1 MPIEA
6 INPTTG
12 EKIRSCRSM
21 TKVEIDEALRQCEQ
35 AFLSWQRVSFS
46 DRARKMQE
54 AGRILKDRAP
64 QYARLMAEEMGKPL
78 AQGVKETEKCAWA
91 CEYYAGNSESF
102 LSPMPVKTDASKSY
116 VTFEPLGILLAI
128 MPWNFPFWQVFR
140 AAAPAVMAGNV
151 VVLKHASNVPGCA
164 EAIEKIFKEAGFPE
178 GVFKNLWV
186 ETQDVVWLVERPL
199 VKAVTLTGSVAAG
212 KAVAT
217 KAGSALKKTVLE
229 LGGSDPYLI
238 LEDADID
245 QAANTCGESRLVN
258 SGQSCI
264 AAKRFI
270 VVESVHDR
278 FVKGLVD
285 YMKVQ
290 RMGNP
295 LDEGVT
301 LGPMARIDLRDSIHK
316 QVTESIAKGAKLVL
330 GGQIPEGPGAFYPPT
345 ILTGVKKGMPAFD
358 EEIFGPVAAV
368 IRVKDEKEA
377 IHAANDTLF
386 GLGAAVFTG
395 DVERGERIA
404 RRELKAGCA
413 FVNAS
418 VKSDPRLPFGGVD
431 QSGYG
436 RELSLFGIREFV
448 NIKTVYVK

>member
-12 EKIRSCRSM
+12 EKIRSYTPM
-21 TKVEIDEALRQCEQ
+21 TKAQVEETLHCCEA
-35 AFLSWQRVSFS
+35 AFGGWQRASFS
-46 DRARKMQE
+46 DRAGKMEE
-54 AGRILKDRAP
+54 AGRILKKRAP
-64 QYARLMAEEMGKPL
+64 EYARIMAEEMGKPL
-78 AQGVKETEKCAWA
+78 AQGVKEAEKCAWA
-91 CEYYAGNSESF
+91 CEYYAENAERF
-102 LSPMPVKTDASKSY
+102 LSPESVKTEASKSY
-116 VTFEPLGILLAI
+116 VAFEPLGILLAI
-128 MPWNFPFWQVFR
+128 MPWNFPFWQLFR
-140 AAAPAVMAGNV
+140 AAAPALMAGNI

-164 EAIEKIFKEAGFPE
+164 EAIENIFKAAGFPE
-178 GVFKNLWV
+178 CVFKNLRV
-186 ETQDVVWLVERPL
+186 ETQDVGWLIEHPL

-245 QAANTCGESRLVN
+245 QAASSCGESRLVN

-278 FVKGLVD
+278 FVKGLVN

-301 LGPMARIDLRDSIHK
+301 VGPMARIDLRDSIHK
-316 QVTESIAKGAKLVL
+316 QVTESVAKGAKLAL

-358 EEIFGPVAAV
+358 EEIFGPVASV

-386 GLGAAVFTG
+386 GLGAAVFTR
-395 DVERGERIA
+395 DVEKGERIA

-413 FVNAS
+413 FVNAF